1 MKNLLAAAVM
11 AAAMGLPPL
20 GQQHRIAGRP
30 NMPDEVLK
38 PRVRKQAPKKTQVDI
53 DRMELAEAKRQ
64 RKRVQRLV
72 AAKKVWAG
80 MPMQEDPPEALSV

>member
-11 AAAMGLPPL
+11 AAAMGLPQL
-20 GQQHRIAGRP
+20 GQQRRVAVRH

-38 PRVRKQAPKKTQVDI
+38 PRVRKQAPKKPQVDI

-64 RKRVQRLV
+64 RKRVQRLLG
-72 AAKKVWAG
+72 AKKIWAY
-80 MPMQEDPPEALSV
+80 MPMQEDLPETLSV